1 MSAQLKKVLV
11 ASAIGVA
18 VLASIVILAQIIRSS
33 PAGQSFIESYPGFV
47 APLDATPEGFPAWL
61 GWQHFLNAFF
71 LLLVIRTG
79 WIIRSKVRPPAFWTR
94 KDNVVLALTGAKK
107 RMGIYHWFHLC
118 LDFLWVL
125 NGIIFIVLLFVT
137 GQWLRIVPTSWEVI
151 PNAVSAGL
159 QYASFNWPPEYSW
172 TNYNSL
178 QVLSYFVTVFIAAPI
193 AIKTGLRL
201 SPVWPLQGWLA
212 RAFPE
217 GLAKRWHAGVM
228 FYFLGFIVVHVTLVF
243 TTGVLANLNAMYA
256 GQDSASWL
264 GFGIFALSLV
274 VMIVAWFLVKP
285 GILKPIARLSGKV
298 QG

>member
-1 MSAQLKKVLV
+1 VQPKKVIV
-11 ASAIGVA
+11 TSIVGVA
-18 VLASIVILAQIIRSS
+18 VLAGIVILAQLIRSA
-33 PAGQSFIESYPGFV
+33 AGGEGFIETYPGFI
-47 APLDATPEGFPAWL
+47 APVEGTPEGFPAWL

-71 LLLVIRTG
+71 LVLIIRTG

-94 KDNVVLALTGAKK
+94 SDAGILRLTGPKK

-137 GQWLRIVPTSWEVI
+137 GQWLRIVPTSWEVF
-151 PNAVSAGL
+151 PNALSAAI

-201 SPVWPLQGWLA
+201 SPMWPLEGWLA
-212 RAFPE
+212 RIFPE
-217 GLAKRWHAGVM
+217 GVAKRWHAGVM
-228 FYFLGFIVVHVTLVF
+228 FYFLAFIVVHVTLVL
-243 TTGVLANLNAMYA
+243 TSGALANLDGMYA

-264 GFGIFALSLV
+264 GFGIFSLSLV
-274 VMIVAWFLVKP
+274 VMIVAWFLAKP
-285 GILKPIARLSGKV
+285 SILKPIARLSGKV